1 MSAVPERRGAELLQW
16 FGLMGAGVVWAAQLV
31 IGFGVTDAACGPA
44 GTGWN
49 IDVDAWQIV
58 LMAVGVPLA
67 ALAEVAAV
75 AVFRETRGLDHD
87 DPPPWGR
94 RHFFVVAAMLGN
106 ALFIVAILLSGIGAI
121 YNGPCRGA

>member
-1 MSAVPERRGAELLQW
+1 
-16 FGLMGAGVVWAAQLV
+16 MGAGIVWAAQLV

-44 GTGWN
+44 GAGWN

-75 AVFRETRGLDHD
+75 SVFLETRGLDHD

-94 RHFFVVAAMLGN
+94 RQFFVVAAMLGN

-121 YNGPCRGA
+121 YNTPCRGA